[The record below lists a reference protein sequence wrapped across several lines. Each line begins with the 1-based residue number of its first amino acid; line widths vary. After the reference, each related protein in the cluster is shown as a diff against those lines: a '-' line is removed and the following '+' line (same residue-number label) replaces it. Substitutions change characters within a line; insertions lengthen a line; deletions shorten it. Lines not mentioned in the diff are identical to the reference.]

1 MFLPK
6 PFEMVDQFRVVVLWK
21 VQEDVHDALG
31 NEQVDLG
38 LITLPQNEQNDT

>member
-6 PFEMVDQFRVVVLWK
+6 PFKMVNQFRVVVLWK
-21 VQEDVHDALG
+21 GQEDVHDALG

-38 LITLPQNEQNDT
+38 LIALPQNEQNDR